1 MSDDSSS
8 YAWNK
13 VSGKLF
19 NNFTDSSS
27 YDPTDGSYE
36 DGHDWA
42 NAAYEGNQFAE
53 LNCEASG
60 ALYQD
65 VLTKD
70 GTALNYWLS
79 HRARGKHGYSS
90 YWKAV

>member
-36 DGHDWA
+36 DGHDQA

-65 VLTKD
+65 VPHTIKYH
-70 GTALNYWLS
+70 GTVMN
-79 HRARGKHGYSS
+79 HIIQTQM
-90 YWKAV
+90 